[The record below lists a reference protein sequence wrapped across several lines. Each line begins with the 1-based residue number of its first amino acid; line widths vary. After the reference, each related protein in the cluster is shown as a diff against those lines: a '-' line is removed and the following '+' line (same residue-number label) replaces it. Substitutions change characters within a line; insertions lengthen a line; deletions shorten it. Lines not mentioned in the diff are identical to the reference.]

1 MVNPMKN
8 AFRRFDIVYLAICVA
23 LLSVA
28 SFGQTPGT
36 GAISGIVYDPAN
48 KVVSNAT
55 VVATDDATQ
64 LSRTVTT
71 TPEGLFRVP
80 LLLPGTYT
88 VAVAAPGFAENTSH
102 AIQVTVSKTISL
114 NVTLAV
120 AGAKTDVQVKANS
133 ETADLESSTL
143 GGLVNQTAIQSLP
156 LSSRNYTQIIGLA
169 PGVVV

>member
-1 MVNPMKN
+1 MVNRMKN
-8 AFRRFDIVYLAICVA
+8 AFRRLDIVYLAICVA

-80 LLLPGTYT
+80 LLLPGP
-88 VAVAAPGFAENTSH
+88 AALPG
-102 AIQVTVSKTISL
+102 Q
-114 NVTLAV
+114 
-120 AGAKTDVQVKANS
+120 
-133 ETADLESSTL
+133 
-143 GGLVNQTAIQSLP
+143 P
-156 LSSRNYTQIIGLA
+156 SR
-169 PGVVV
+169 P